1 MNLPTSPIAIAEDA
15 DYLSSPVP
23 PDQRKSAWS
32 IFSVF
37 LGFIVVAGQMS
48 VGGGLASQLSR
59 EDFLFAV
66 LVGNA
71 VAGIFAA
78 LAAYTGAASG
88 KSFPILTREAFP
100 GPTGRVAMLYVPIVL
115 IGWYAIEVA
124 IFASIV
130 TTAAGANPTVN
141 SALILGSAALF
152 ASSTYFGFRG
162 LRYVSY
168 VAVPVMLAFG
178 IYAVI
183 RVMTNPNAQYGFGPE
198 RIDVSQATALV
209 VGSWIMGALTCVPD
223 LTRFSRSAW
232 TAVLIG
238 FVGIFAGNSFNHLV
252 GGAGAVFAR
261 QYDPALILLGIG
273 LIIPGLVFALANI
286 WTTNDGNMYS
296 ASLNAGPV
304 LGISRRRAVVLC
316 TGVAAAIALFQPH
329 EVPKLFAFLGLMN
342 VTAPSL
348 GAVVIGGYWLRRRW
362 PAAVMSPVPAWVGW
376 VAGTGLAY
384 LTGPEWAFVVGFL
397 GSIAIYW
404 GTSHALAYATR
415 PALGVR

>member
-1 MNLPTSPIAIAEDA
+1 MSSASSSVAITVDP
-15 DYLSSPVP
+15 DFVSSPVP
-23 PDQRKSAWS
+23 PDRRQSAWS
-32 IFSVF
+32 VFAVF

-66 LVGNA
+66 LLGNA
-71 VAGIFAA
+71 IAGVFAA
-78 LAAYTGAASG
+78 FAAYTGARSG
-88 KSFPILTREAFP
+88 KSFAILTREAFP
-100 GPTGRVAMLYVPIVL
+100 GATGRVAMLYVPIVL
-115 IGWYAIEVA
+115 IGWYAIEVG

-130 TTAAGANPTVN
+130 TTAAGANQTFN
-141 SALILGSAALF
+141 TAFILGSAALF
-152 ASSTYFGFRG
+152 ASSTYLGFRG

-168 VAVPVMLAFG
+168 VAVPAMLALG
-178 IYAVI
+178 TYAIV

-198 RIDVSQATALV
+198 RIEVSHATALV

-223 LTRFSRSAW
+223 LTRFSRSAR
-232 TAVLIG
+232 TAVLVG

-252 GGAGAVFAR
+252 GGAGAAFVR
-261 QYDPALILLGIG
+261 QYDPALILLGVG

-304 LGISRRRAVVLC
+304 FGISRRGAVVLC

-329 EVPKLFAFLGLMN
+329 EVPKLFAFLGLLN

-362 PAAVMSPVPAWVGW
+362 SAAVMSPVPAWVAW
-376 VAGTGLAY
+376 VVGTGLAY
-384 LTGPEWAFVVGFL
+384 LTGPEWAFAVGFL
-397 GSIAIYW
+397 GSLAIYW